1 MLTPAHRRPPPN
13 AAPRLL
19 PVRGLPYDERTIY
32 ELGTSPPLLAGA
44 FGFPAT
50 DKLNDKVDNM
60 LPSLTAWLHDV
71 EFINADYWSGM
82 VDTVTLI
89 RLARDH
95 DVDEVI
101 FANTRP
107 ERGALE
113 GVTDGYLPE
122 VLSLWHIVD
131 MLGYRGGNDRELNL
145 VDVLHTWCFMRL
157 YEIMLLWADRKGS
170 LRRKFPFFIAI
181 NPPRY
186 DATWIHP
193 DVLDAI
199 KVLDETSSL
208 DSDDVEQANDLDEY
222 LRQHRRKSRSP
233 SEYSAIA
240 RLNRFFRSMPHP
252 GEFSPKSRR
261 DSSLSP
267 VTERTS
273 TPVQSIEENTYM
285 YPASRDPTPPP
296 ESTERDTPMH
306 SPDSTITDR
315 SLPQSE
321 SDCAR
326 PSSWTLSEE
335 PSPPHSEKPAPP
347 LPLRRRPQL
356 WERASWERPTP
367 GGDSSPFEPNN
378 PIFECDLEGSPL
390 QFTPPRLPSPMIPLD
405 EPHLDQ
411 DGTSLDI
418 PIRGGPRSSSRIY
431 RERSP
436 IISARELSYLKN
448 AFGSAVP
455 AKRRRSRSPE

>member
-1 MLTPAHRRPPPN
+1 MSNQRPPPN

-19 PVRGLPYDERTIY
+19 PVSGLPYDERTIY

-50 DKLNDKVDNM
+50 DQLNDKVDNM
-60 LPSLTAWLHDV
+60 LPSLIAWLHDV
-71 EFINADYWSGM
+71 ELIDDDYWSVM

-107 ERGALE
+107 ERGALQ

-131 MLGYRGGNDRELNL
+131 MLGYRDGNDCELNL

-170 LRRKFPFFIAI
+170 SRRKFPFFIAV

-199 KVLDETSSL
+199 KALDETSSL
-208 DSDDVEQANDLDEY
+208 DSDDVEQANHLDEY

-233 SEYSAIA
+233 SEYSEMAG
-240 RLNRFFRSMPHP
+240 LDQFFRSIPHP

-261 DSSLSP
+261 DSPFSP

-273 TPVQSIEENTYM
+273 TPVQSIEEDTVM
-285 YPASRDPTPPP
+285 YPASRDPTPPT
-296 ESTERDTPMH
+296 ESTARDTPMH
-306 SPDSTITDR
+306 SPKSTITDH
-315 SLPQSE
+315 SSPQSE

-335 PSPPHSEKPAPP
+335 PSPPHSEEPAPP
-347 LPLRRRPQL
+347 LPPRRRQL
-356 WERASWERPTP
+356 WQRASWERPAP
-367 GGDSSPFEPNN
+367 WRESPPFEPNK
-378 PIFECDLEGSPL
+378 PVFECDLEGSPL
-390 QFTPPRLPSPMIPLD
+390 EFTPPRLPSPMIPLD

-418 PIRGGPRSSSRIY
+418 PIRGGPASSNHIY
-431 RERSP
+431 RERCP
-436 IISARELSYLKN
+436 ILSARELSYLKN
-448 AFGSAVP
+448 TFGSTVP
-455 AKRRRSRSPE
+455 AKLRRSRSPQ

>member
-1 MLTPAHRRPPPN
+1 MLTPAHRRN

-19 PVRGLPYDERTIY
+19 PVFGLPYDERTIY
-32 ELGTSPPLLAGA
+32 ELGTSPPLLAGV

-50 DKLNDKVDNM
+50 DSLNDKIDAM
-60 LPSLTAWLHDV
+60 LPSLTAWLHDI
-71 EFINADYWSGM
+71 EFIDGDYWSVM

-89 RLARDH
+89 RLAREH
-95 DVDEVI
+95 DVDEDI

-107 ERGALE
+107 ERGALQ

-131 MLGYRGGNDRELNL
+131 MLGYRGGNERELDL

-157 YEIMLLWADRKGS
+157 YEIMLLWADRKGLS
-170 LRRKFPFFIAI
+170 RRKFPFFIAV

-186 DATWIHP
+186 DATWTHP

-199 KVLDETSSL
+199 RALDETSSL
-208 DSDDVEQANDLDEY
+208 DSDDVEQANVLDEY

-233 SEYSAIA
+233 SEYSEMASLDRFSRAIPQ
-240 RLNRFFRSMPHP
+240 L

-261 DSSLSP
+261 DSPSLP

-273 TPVQSIEENTYM
+273 TPVQSIEKDTDM

-306 SPDSTITDR
+306 SPNSTITDH
-315 SLPQSE
+315 SSPQFE

-335 PSPPHSEKPAPP
+335 PSPPHSEEPAPP
-347 LPLRRRPQL
+347 LPPRRRPQS
-356 WERASWERPTP
+356 WERASWERPAP
-367 GGDSSPFEPNN
+367 WRESPPFDPNEPV
-378 PIFECDLEGSPL
+378 FDCDLEGSPL
-390 QFTPPRLPSPMIPLD
+390 EFTPQRLPSPLISLD

-411 DGTSLDI
+411 DGMSLDI
-418 PIRGGPRSSSRIY
+418 PIRGGPASSSRIY

-436 IISARELSYLKN
+436 ILSARQLSYLKN
-448 AFGSAVP
+448 AFWSTVP
-455 AKRRRSRSPE
+455 TKRRRSRSPE